1 VVLLYAFVLCIIFVR
16 VRVGGGHNTEDGAR
30 KGLDKGVEGWY
41 YEVIGS
47 IGYVQLGIT
56 EYSCFVS

>member
-1 VVLLYAFVLCIIFVR
+1 
-16 VRVGGGHNTEDGAR
+16 VGGGHNTEDGAR